1 MKVFDHN
8 SIIFDFM
15 LNNLNDDGL
24 EEYDSFNN
32 KTGYFKVVYA
42 KEIKHPLV
50 FWNLTKIKYPN
61 LARLATRLLKIPA
74 SSAQIERI
82 FSSCADVHSC
92 ARNKLLFER
101 SKQLVHINYS
111 LRVKDVSEE
120 DDNE

>member
-32 KTGYFKVVYA
+32 KTGYFKVLYA

-50 FWNLTKIKYPN
+50 FGT
-61 LARLATRLLKIPA
+61 
-74 SSAQIERI
+74 
-82 FSSCADVHSC
+82 
-92 ARNKLLFER
+92 
-101 SKQLVHINYS
+101 
-111 LRVKDVSEE
+111 
-120 DDNE
+120 